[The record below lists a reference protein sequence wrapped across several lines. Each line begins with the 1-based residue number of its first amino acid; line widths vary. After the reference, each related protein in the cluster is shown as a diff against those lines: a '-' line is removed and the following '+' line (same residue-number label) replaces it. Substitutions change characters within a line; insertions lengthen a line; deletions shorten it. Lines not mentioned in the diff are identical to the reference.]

1 MKKLIALLLTF
12 ICLIGVAIGES
23 PATPTD
29 IYEEYVEEIIEEDI
43 ELDDIPTE
51 YMEFEDDDA
60 GYIDVPLERKVYIV
74 IDKEPKYMGD
84 TVVFVAVL
92 IDFKPDDIITFEWQ
106 YAESETSEWNRI
118 EGATEQTYTFELN
131 GINMHYLYRVVVTW
145 EGE

>member
-1 MKKLIALLLTF
+1 MLMKKLIALLLTF
-12 ICLIGVAIGES
+12 ICLIRVAIGES

-29 IYEEYVEEIIEEDI
+29 IYEEDI

-51 YMEFEDDDA
+51 YMEFEDGDA

-118 EGATEQTYTFELN
+118 EGATEQTYTFELTD
-131 GINMHYLYRVVVTW
+131 INTYYLYRVVVTW

>member
-12 ICLIGVAIGES
+12 ICLFGVAVGES
-23 PATPTD
+23 LATPTD
-29 IYEEYVEEIIEEDI
+29 IYEEDI
-43 ELDDIPTE
+43 ELDNVPTE

-60 GYIDVPLERKVYIV
+60 GYIDVPLERKVYIA

-118 EGATEQTYTFELN
+118 EGATEQTYTFELT

>member
-12 ICLIGVAIGES
+12 ICLFGIAVGES
-23 PATPTD
+23 LATPTD
-29 IYEEYVEEIIEEDI
+29 IYEKDI

-51 YMEFEDDDA
+51 YMEFEDGDA

-84 TVVFVAVL
+84 IVVFVAVL